1 METTKDA
8 QRTTSVKT
16 FQEKLILDVAIMKD
30 QMMSLMIDSNTLVVI
45 TAVVT
50 QMSIVTLEMVSVRTK

>member
-30 QMMSLMIDSNTLVVI
+30 QMMSLMIDSNILVVI

-50 QMSIVTLEMVSVRTK
+50 QMSIVMLEMVSVRTK